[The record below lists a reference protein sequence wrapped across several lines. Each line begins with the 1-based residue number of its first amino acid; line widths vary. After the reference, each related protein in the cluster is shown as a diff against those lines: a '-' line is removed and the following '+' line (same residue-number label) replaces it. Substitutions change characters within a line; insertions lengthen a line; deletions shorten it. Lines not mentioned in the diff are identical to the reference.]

1 MHSHAG
7 LPGAQ
12 FEVAPEG
19 TEAYMAPEQLAVWS
33 PEMCLPQKGR
43 KYTAQE
49 VFAGDVWAGGITAFR
64 LLLGR
69 PYTLPTCSPACF
81 YLEGDAQQMTR
92 ALQVSTASNHALHA
106 LLPCHNL
113 LWTDLTYWSCQLHSM
128 MVVQPGLECLQCSPG
143 LTFHPQ
149 CC

>member
-19 TEAYMAPEQLAVWS
+19 TEAYMAPERLAVMC
-33 PEMCLPQKGR
+33 PEMCLPQKGS

-49 VFAGDVWAGGITAFR
+49 VFAGDVWAAGITVLR

-69 PYTLPTCSPACF
+69 PYTLSTFSPSCF
-81 YLEGDAQQMTR
+81 YLERDAQQMTK
-92 ALQVSTASNHALHA
+92 ALQVSTAS
-106 LLPCHNL
+106 
-113 LWTDLTYWSCQLHSM
+113 SCAMLCMLCCPFTTCYGQIDI
-128 MVVQPGLECLQCSPG
+128 VVMSAA
-143 LTFHPQ
+143 
-149 CC
+149 